1 MLQKILRCAHC
12 HRGMRVVG
20 STGLRKEITRIAVC
34 PYCKAKN
41 RVTWPRGDPFR
52 VQRIATR

>member
-1 MLQKILRCAHC
+1 MQKIFRCADC
-12 HRGMRVVG
+12 HRGMRMVG
-20 STGLRKEITRIAVC
+20 STGLGKEIGRVAVC

-41 RVTWPRGDPFR
+41 KVLWPRGDPFR

>member
-1 MLQKILRCAHC
+1 MQKVFRCAYC
-12 HRGMRVVG
+12 QRGMRIVG
-20 STGLRKEITRIAVC
+20 STGLSRNVIRVAVC

-41 RVTWPRGDPFR
+41 KVMWPRGDPFR